1 MGLPHPPEEDEEVVR
16 NCPSLPPTLLPPPD
30 PALPLRPFAPPF
42 PSRCVGGGKLAKLCC
57 CCVQCCLGCFEKSLK
72 FVTRNAYV
80 QMMISGQPFCTAAM
94 SALATL
100 VKNLASVA
108 VVRGIGTAFLFF
120 GKLFIAAMAGG
131 LGALILLTQKDE
143 LGNPYRDELYS
154 LSAPVTAIVLL
165 AWLVAKVF
173 MGVYNVAID
182 TIFLCYCVDRE
193 RAGHNLPTFGSASL
207 QKLIHSNGAS
217 TKAEYEQGV
226 PVEVSA
232 SRTTGGQRVSVEL
245 SRAAR
250 PPPPDN
256 NPFVVVGEP
265 VEQRA

>member
-1 MGLPHPPEEDEEVVR
+1 
-16 NCPSLPPTLLPPPD
+16 
-30 PALPLRPFAPPF
+30 
-42 PSRCVGGGKLAKLCC
+42 
-57 CCVQCCLGCFEKSLK
+57 
-72 FVTRNAYV
+72 
-80 QMMISGQPFCTAAM
+80 MISGQPFCTAAM

-193 RAGHNLPTFGSASL
+193 RAGHNLPTFGSTSL
-207 QKLIHSNGAS
+207 QKLIHSNG
-217 TKAEYEQGV
+217 KYGEGV

-232 SRTTGGQRVSVEL
+232 SRQ
-245 SRAAR
+245 
-250 PPPPDN
+250 PPPPEAS

-265 VEQRA
+265 VRSSGGSAEMSTPTRSPRMRV